1 MPLSIHMVMRFHSV
15 LLVALLAILFLGC
28 VSNSSPPTN
37 TSTAPPSTD
46 REDLDAYIDSLPDP
60 ITTSGPGG
68 LLQVCGNGDEGEEC
82 FEDALE
88 TCGRATAS
96 FWSTSDGQV
105 LDFESAGLDIASL
118 AEGKEL
124 CKVRVYVSAD
134 SESAFAGTSAT
145 CLLEKNE
152 SGIYDVY
159 AIGPDYCTGS
169 YVDQINRAAAA
180 NAVPVAVSSSP
191 TAKSFTLT
199 ANDDG
204 FFDASNARVTEIK
217 VNQGDKVNLIFN
229 SSTTNNSF
237 GGQAI
242 KTVGVDLFSY
252 TNVRAG
258 QQQVVP
264 EFTATE
270 SFTVE
275 NWWPSF
281 QVKKGS
287 FRLTVE

>member
-1 MPLSIHMVMRFHSV
+1 MVMRFHSV
-15 LLVALLAILFLGC
+15 LLFALLVILFLGC
-28 VSNSSPPTN
+28 VSNTSSVPQIDTN
-37 TSTAPPSTD
+37 TAASGSSTIDSID
-46 REDLDAYIDSLPDP
+46 GYIQSLPDP
-60 ITTSGPGG
+60 EVGPGEFPA
-68 LLQVCGNGDEGEEC
+68 QCGGGHEGEEC
-82 FEDALE
+82 FEEALE
-88 TCGRATAS
+88 TCSRATAA

-124 CKVRVYVSAD
+124 CKVRVYVNAD
-134 SESAFAGTSAT
+134 STSAFAGTSAT

-159 AIGPDYCTGS
+159 EIGPDRCTGS
-169 YVDQINRAAAA
+169 YVDQINRTAAA

-204 FFDASNARVTEIK
+204 FFDTSNARVNEIK
-217 VNQGDKVNLIFN
+217 VNQGDRVNLIFN

-252 TNVRAG
+252 ANVRAG

-264 EFTATE
+264 EFTASQ

-275 NWWPSF
+275 TWWPSF
-281 QVKKGS
+281 QVRKGS